1 MPKISNSQLR
11 VGISLPEHADQL
23 PRRVQLYM
31 TLGYRIVE
39 LLAGSTCAKVACM
52 VWHHFQDTLF
62 FKTIKNC
69 ARPAEEVPAVKT
81 GVSLLPASSR
91 ARVDLRF
98 MPLRL
103 ARPPSR
109 PPSHILTSLLACLS
123 TTWAAKPGTM
133 TVCVHNATVH
143 NATGHNEGVD
153 ACEGDCEVHAC
164 IWVLSSS
171 DDGGVHSSCQEGMAS
186 GYDGSDDKC
195 WARCQTATVEED
207 SDAVDWSGEC
217 SCCSFDWVDGDS
229 EVQVRAP
236 LPYTSM
242 ESSSPVASHPHT
254 SS

>member
-1 MPKISNSQLR
+1 
-11 VGISLPEHADQL
+11 
-23 PRRVQLYM
+23 
-31 TLGYRIVE
+31 
-39 LLAGSTCAKVACM
+39 
-52 VWHHFQDTLF
+52 
-62 FKTIKNC
+62 
-69 ARPAEEVPAVKT
+69 
-81 GVSLLPASSR
+81 
-91 ARVDLRF
+91 
-98 MPLRL
+98 MPLWL
-103 ARPPSR
+103 TRPPSR
-109 PPSHILTSLLACLS
+109 PPSRILTSLLACLS
-123 TTWAAKPGTM
+123 TAWAAEPGTM
-133 TVCVHNATVH
+133 TVCVHNAIVH

-254 SS
+254 SSWHTPPSGAEHCPPCPPLPQIELLDEDSSSGPKHLGTTAKFSTPGRRRAWRDGVVWPRAADAADGG